1 MKTCPI
7 LQLFHLSYLLP
18 SITTQMFILRFFN
31 YLILKKQTQVTGR
44 QNITGWL
51 HTHESLYPVHFQ
63 EWLVIFGVRH
73 LTRNFFFTVH
83 LQTTIWTY
91 TERII
96 MHKRQYDLLL
106 VHFLRRR
113 HRDEIKES
121 KKEMIWNICAAKMLA
136 CDAVILKVIIKIRF

>member
-7 LQLFHLSYLLP
+7 LQLFHLSNLLP

-44 QNITGWL
+44 HHRVTSHPWKL
-51 HTHESLYPVHFQ
+51 VPVNFQ
-63 EWLVIFGVRH
+63 ERLVIFGIRH
-73 LTRNFFFTVH
+73 LRRNYFFTVH

-91 TERII
+91 TEIII

-106 VHFLRRR
+106 VHFLRRW

-121 KKEMIWNICAAKMLA
+121 KKKKKMIWNICAAKMLVCA
-136 CDAVILKVIIKIRF
+136 AVILKVIIKICF